1 MFVLFSAKERYF
13 MDNTDY
19 TAKALRNRQKRKRQ
33 VRYHTIT
40 LILSLFIL
48 ITISFLFASF
58 STEANDLEHQPSYKY
73 YKSVEITKGDTL
85 WSIANDNFDS
95 EHYKDLHEYVTEVKK
110 LNTLSSDD
118 IVAGNFVI
126 VPYYAPEFVG
136 ER

>member
-1 MFVLFSAKERYF
+1 

>member
-1 MFVLFSAKERYF
+1 

-40 LILSLFIL
+40 LILSLVIL
-48 ITISFLFASF
+48 ITIPLLFASF

-85 WSIANDNFDS
+85 WSIASDNFDS
-95 EHYKDLHEYVTEVKK
+95 GHYKDLHEYVTEVKK

-118 IVAGNFVI
+118 IVTGNFVI

-136 ER
+136 GR

>member
-1 MFVLFSAKERYF
+1 

-48 ITISFLFASF
+48 ITIPLLFASF

-85 WSIANDNFDS
+85 WSIASDNFDS
-95 EHYKDLHEYVTEVKK
+95 GPYKDLHEYVTEVKK

-118 IVAGNFVI
+118 IVTGNFVI

-136 ER
+136 GR

>member
-1 MFVLFSAKERYF
+1 

-58 STEANDLEHQPSYKY
+58 STEANDLEHQPFYKY

>member
-1 MFVLFSAKERYF
+1 

-33 VRYHTIT
+33 VRYHTIIIP
-40 LILSLFIL
+40 L
-48 ITISFLFASF
+48 LFASF

-85 WSIANDNFDS
+85 WSIASDNFDS
-95 EHYKDLHEYVTEVKK
+95 GHYKDLHEYVTEVKK

-118 IVAGNFVI
+118 IVTGNFVI

-136 ER
+136 GR